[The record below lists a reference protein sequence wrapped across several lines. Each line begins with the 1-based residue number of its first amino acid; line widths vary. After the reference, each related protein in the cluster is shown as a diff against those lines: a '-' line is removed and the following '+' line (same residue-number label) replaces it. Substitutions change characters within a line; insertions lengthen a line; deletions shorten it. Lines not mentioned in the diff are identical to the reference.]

1 MLKKSVLPD
10 RYIIM
15 GNMATFL
22 RYILKEE
29 KLSFLLQ
36 MLEYQVKYP
45 IKFDWNSEVT
55 SVLAQ
60 LQISLSY
67 EEIKHM
73 QKSEFK
79 KIIRSKVEKLAFSQL
94 ISKQKPGEKG
104 SETKYGEKLGMA
116 DYLLP
121 DNILKLE
128 E

>member
-22 RYILKEE
+22 WYILKEE
-29 KLSFLLQ
+29 KQSFLLQ
-36 MLEYQVKYP
+36 MLESQVKYP

-60 LQISLSY
+60 LQISLRY

-79 KIIRSKVEKLAFSQL
+79 KIIRSWLFHS
-94 ISKQKPGEKG
+94 
-104 SETKYGEKLGMA
+104 
-116 DYLLP
+116 
-121 DNILKLE
+121 
-128 E
+128 